1 MKASKGEKVF
11 YGINYVF
18 LIVVALICLAP
29 MLYILAVSL
38 SSSSAVTAGKVT
50 FWPVDFT
57 LTGYE
62 YLVKN
67 KMFWQSMLNS
77 IVRVALGTIFNL
89 VCACLVAYPLSKPNE
104 KFKLRT
110 FYAWVFF
117 IPMIVNGGLIP
128 TYMVVKETKL
138 LDTIWSL
145 ILPGAVPVFFIM
157 VLLNFFRDIPS
168 ELEDAAL
175 IDGAGQIRILLQI
188 FIPLSKPALA
198 TLCVYAMLNHWNSWF
213 DGTIYLNSLS
223 KFPLLTYM
231 QTVVVNYNPELLS
244 PAELEQ
250 MSKLGSRNLEAA
262 QIFASSL
269 PIMLTYP
276 FFQKYFTKGLVLGGV
291 KG

>member
-1 MKASKGEKVF
+1 MKASKGEKIF
-11 YGINYVF
+11 YLVNEIF
-18 LIVVALICLAP
+18 LIAVALICLAP
-29 MLYILAVSL
+29 MVYILAVSL
-38 SSSSAVTAGKVT
+38 SSSSAVTAGKVF

-62 YLVKN
+62 YLLKN
-67 KMFWQSMLNS
+67 QMFWKAMFNS
-77 IVRVALGTIFNL
+77 VGRVTLGTLINL
-89 VCACLVAYPLSKPNE
+89 GCTCLVAYPLSKPNDR
-104 KFKLRT
+104 FKLRT
-110 FYAWVFF
+110 FYAWIFF
-117 IPMIVNGGLIP
+117 IPMIINGGLIP
-128 TYMVVKETKL
+128 TYMVVK
-138 LDTIWSL
+138 DTNLIDSIWSL

-157 VLLNFFRDIPS
+157 VLLNFFRAIPA

-175 IDGAGQIRILLQI
+175 IDGAGQLRTLMQI

-198 TLCVYAMLNHWNSWF
+198 TLCVYAMLNHWNAWF

-250 MSKLGSRNLEAA
+250 MSKLGGRNLEAA

-269 PIMLTYP
+269 PIIMTYP
-276 FFQKYFTKGLVLGGV
+276 FFQKYFTKGLILGGV

>member
-1 MKASKGEKVF
+1 MKASKGEKIF
-11 YGINYVF
+11 YVINEVF
-18 LIVVALICLAP
+18 LVVVALVCLAP
-29 MLYILAVSL
+29 MVYILAVSL
-38 SSSSAVTAGKVT
+38 SSSSAVTAGKVF

-62 YLVKN
+62 YLLKN
-67 KMFWQSMLNS
+67 QMFWKAMLNS
-77 IVRVALGTIFNL
+77 VIRVSLGTVIN
-89 VCACLVAYPLSKPNE
+89 VGCACLVAYPLSKPNE
-104 KFKLRT
+104 RFKLRT

-128 TYMVVKETKL
+128 TYMVVK
-138 LDTIWSL
+138 DTNLIDSIWSL

-157 VLLNFFRDIPS
+157 VLLNFFRAIPS

-175 IDGAGQIRILLQI
+175 IDGAGQIRTLIQI

-198 TLCVYAMLNHWNSWF
+198 TLCVYAMLNHWNAWF

-250 MSKLGSRNLEAA
+250 MSKLGGRNLEAA

-269 PIMLTYP
+269 PIIMTYP
-276 FFQKYFTKGLVLGGV
+276 FFQKYFTKGLILGGV

>member
-1 MKASKGEKVF
+1 MKASKGEKIF

-18 LIVVALICLAP
+18 LIAAALICLAP
-29 MLYILAVSL
+29 MVYILAVSL

-62 YLVKN
+62 YLLNN
-67 KMFWQSMLNS
+67 KMFWRSMLNS
-77 IVRVALGTIFNL
+77 VIRVALGTFINL
-89 VCACLVAYPLSKPNE
+89 LCACLVAYPLSKPNE
-104 KFKLRT
+104 SFKLRT
-110 FYAWVFF
+110 FYAWIFF
-117 IPMIVNGGLIP
+117 IPMIVSGGLIP
-128 TYMVVKETKL
+128 TYMVVKETNL
-138 LDTIWSL
+138 LDSIWSL

-157 VLLNFFRDIPS
+157 VLLNFFRNIPT

-175 IDGAGQIRILLQI
+175 IDGAGQIRILAQI

-231 QTVVVNYNPELLS
+231 QTVVVNYNPDLLT

-262 QIFASSL
+262 QIFASAL

>member
-1 MKASKGEKVF
+1 MKASKGEKIF
-11 YGINYVF
+11 YVINYIF
-18 LIVVALICLAP
+18 LIGAALICLAP
-29 MLYILAVSL
+29 MLYIFAVSL
-38 SSSSAVTAGKVT
+38 SSSAAVTAGKVI

-57 LTGYE
+57 LAGYR
-62 YLVKN
+62 YLLEN
-67 KMFWQSMLNS
+67 QMFWKSMLNS
-77 IVRVALGTIFNL
+77 VVRVALGTIIN
-89 VCACLVAYPLSKPNE
+89 VGCACLVAYPLSKTNE
-104 KFKLRT
+104 RFKLRT
-110 FYAWVFF
+110 VYAWIFF
-117 IPMIVNGGLIP
+117 IPMIINGGLIP
-128 TYMVVKETKL
+128 TYMVVM
-138 LDTIWSL
+138 DTNLIDTVWSL

-175 IDGAGQIRILLQI
+175 IDGAGQIRTLVQI

-198 TLCVYAMLNHWNSWF
+198 TLCVYAMLNHWNAWF
-213 DGTIYLNSLS
+213 DGTIYLNTLS

-231 QTVVVNYNPELLS
+231 QTVVVNYNPELLT

-250 MSKLGSRNLEAA
+250 MSKLSGRNLEAA

-269 PIMLTYP
+269 PIIMTYP